1 MLFYYLHKVAG
12 GINVCS
18 CVCRKLK
25 KRLVTY
31 IALCL
36 CLGKRAE
43 AAQSF
48 GAPKFHSLGMQA

>member
-1 MLFYYLHKVAG
+1 MLLNYLHKVAG
-12 GINVCS
+12 CVNVCS
-18 CVCRKLK
+18 CVCRKLE

-36 CLGKRAE
+36 FLNKRAE

-48 GAPKFHSLGMQA
+48 GAPKLHSLRIQA